1 MKNFTVAGAAA
12 KLWLL
17 LGLSIMTV
25 PLSCEKHTEDED
37 PLSSKLSL
45 SELAGIFSALPLE
58 QEHLEEV
65 FSAVSSSSA
74 NGYDEEYTMSQLF
87 SAPGEGVGGSEV
99 KSGQWS
105 YPLRELLKE
114 HVRVNYA
121 TKAGP
126 SADEYLQAIMDSD
139 AQIYWPYSSS
149 WDGKTP
155 PIITFDPGVE
165 ALSNVGWFRREDGV
179 VEELVVTEKMAMERP
194 VWVIN
199 SNDDSAYTSLELLRR
214 QDPSWGSGGSI
225 IVSPKRSGAGFSETG
240 TSSTR
245 AGGEA
250 SPVPLDS
257 EEKKVKSLLL
267 KDFTMIRHYDCWFA
281 GASEFFVKCGAVEDF
296 TASTEAELRLY
307 VPSITD
313 FMISVKRSQLGQK
326 LPFNA
331 LLVSEWTEQLEN
343 MALMITEDDGGT
355 RTSWNCSAMVKI
367 KSKSYGFDISLP
379 FNSRDDIV
387 WRGQVSRKYFEAY
400 NDVEG
405 HFGDVYLTFEI
416 L

>member
-1 MKNFTVAGAAA
+1 MKNFPVAGAAA
-12 KLWLL
+12 KVWLL
-17 LGLSIMTV
+17 LGLSIMAV
-25 PLSCEKHTEDED
+25 PLSCEKHSEDED
-37 PLSSKLSL
+37 SLSPKLSL

-58 QEHLEEV
+58 QEHLDEV

-105 YPLRELLKE
+105 NPLRELLEE
-114 HVRVNYA
+114 HVRVNFA

-126 SADEYLQAIMDSD
+126 TADEYLQAIMDSD

-149 WDGKTP
+149 WDGKTQ

-165 ALSNVGWFRREDGV
+165 ALSNVGWFRRDDGV

-199 SNDDSAYTSLELLRR
+199 SNDDSSYTTLELLRR

-225 IVSPKRSGAGFSETG
+225 VVKPKRNAAETAG
-240 TSSTR
+240 
-245 AGGEA
+245 
-250 SPVPLDS
+250 DD
-257 EEKKVKSLLL
+257 VKSLLL

-326 LPFNA
+326 IPFNA
-331 LLVSEWTEQLEN
+331 LLVSEWTDQLEN
-343 MALMITEDDGGT
+343 MALMIVEDDGGT
-355 RTSWNCSAMVKI
+355 RTSWNCSATVKI
-367 KSKSYGFDISLP
+367 KSRSYGFDISLP

-400 NDVEG
+400 NNVEG

>member
-1 MKNFTVAGAAA
+1 
-12 KLWLL
+12 
-17 LGLSIMTV
+17 
-25 PLSCEKHTEDED
+25 
-37 PLSSKLSL
+37 
-45 SELAGIFSALPLE
+45 
-58 QEHLEEV
+58 
-65 FSAVSSSSA
+65 
-74 NGYDEEYTMSQLF
+74 MSQLF

-105 YPLRELLKE
+105 NPLRELLEE
-114 HVRVNYA
+114 HVRVNFA

-126 SADEYLQAIMDSD
+126 TADEYLQAIMDSD

-149 WDGKTP
+149 WDGKTQ

-165 ALSNVGWFRREDGV
+165 ALSNVGWFRRDDGV

-199 SNDDSAYTSLELLRR
+199 SNDDSAYTTLELLRR

-225 IVSPKRSGAGFSETG
+225 VVKPKRNAAETAG
-240 TSSTR
+240 
-245 AGGEA
+245 
-250 SPVPLDS
+250 DD
-257 EEKKVKSLLL
+257 VKSLLL

-326 LPFNA
+326 IPFNA
-331 LLVSEWTEQLEN
+331 LLVSEWTDQLEN
-343 MALMITEDDGGT
+343 MALMIVEDDGGT
-355 RTSWNCSAMVKI
+355 RTSWNCSATVKI
-367 KSKSYGFDISLP
+367 KSRSYGFDISLP

-400 NDVEG
+400 NNVEG

>member
-1 MKNFTVAGAAA
+1 MKNFPVAGAAA
-12 KLWLL
+12 KVWLL
-17 LGLSIMTV
+17 LGLSIMAV
-25 PLSCEKHTEDED
+25 PLSCEKHSEDED
-37 PLSSKLSL
+37 SLSPKLSL

-58 QEHLEEV
+58 QEHLDEV

-105 YPLRELLKE
+105 NPLRELLEE
-114 HVRVNYA
+114 HVRVNFA

-126 SADEYLQAIMDSD
+126 TADEYLQAIMDSD

-149 WDGKTP
+149 WDGKTQ

-165 ALSNVGWFRREDGV
+165 ALSNVGWFRRDDGV

-199 SNDDSAYTSLELLRR
+199 SNDDSAYTTLELLRR

-225 IVSPKRSGAGFSETG
+225 VVKPKRNAAETAG
-240 TSSTR
+240 
-245 AGGEA
+245 
-250 SPVPLDS
+250 DD
-257 EEKKVKSLLL
+257 VKSLLL

-326 LPFNA
+326 IPFNA
-331 LLVSEWTEQLEN
+331 LLVSEWTDQLEN
-343 MALMITEDDGGT
+343 MALMIVEDDGGT
-355 RTSWNCSAMVKI
+355 RTSWNCSATVKI
-367 KSKSYGFDISLP
+367 KSRSYGFDISLP

-400 NDVEG
+400 NNVEG

>member
-1 MKNFTVAGAAA
+1 MKNFPVSGAAA
-12 KLWLL
+12 KVWLL
-17 LGLSIMTV
+17 LGLSIMAV
-25 PLSCEKHTEDED
+25 PLSCGKHSEDED
-37 PLSSKLSL
+37 SLSPKLSL

-58 QEHLEEV
+58 QEHLDEV

-105 YPLRELLKE
+105 NPLRELLEE
-114 HVRVNYA
+114 HVRVNFA
-121 TKAGP
+121 TKAG
-126 SADEYLQAIMDSD
+126 STADEYLQAIMDSD

-149 WDGKTP
+149 WDGKTQ

-165 ALSNVGWFRREDGV
+165 ALSNVGWFRRDDGV

-199 SNDDSAYTSLELLRR
+199 SNDDSAYTTLELLRR

-225 IVSPKRSGAGFSETG
+225 VVKPKRNAAETAG
-240 TSSTR
+240 
-245 AGGEA
+245 
-250 SPVPLDS
+250 DD
-257 EEKKVKSLLL
+257 VKSLLL

-343 MALMITEDDGGT
+343 MALMIVEDDGGT
-355 RTSWNCSAMVKI
+355 RTSWNCSATVKI
-367 KSKSYGFDISLP
+367 KSRSYGFDISLP

-400 NDVEG
+400 NNVEG